1 MTIYSL
7 SSNYFVLL
15 FFSYRETV
23 TVYGNISLQN
33 TSTAHA
39 SNVKVLY
46 MLPDFVKFVSPLNY
60 THVQPIVSEDAKG
73 LELLVCS
80 KILTYFFFYIMFLR
94 HNLALEKCI

>member
-7 SSNYFVLL
+7 SSNYFVLF

-46 MLPDFVKFVSPLNY
+46 MLPHFVKFASPLNY

-80 KILTYFFFYIMFLR
+80 KILTYFLF
-94 HNLALEKCI
+94 